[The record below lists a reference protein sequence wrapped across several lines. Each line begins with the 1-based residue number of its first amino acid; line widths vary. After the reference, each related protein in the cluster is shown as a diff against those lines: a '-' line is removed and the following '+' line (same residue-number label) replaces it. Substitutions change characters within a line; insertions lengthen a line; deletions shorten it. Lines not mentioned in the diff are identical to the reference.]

1 MKNLF
6 ISLINLSIYGSYFIV
21 FVLMIRWFVQQFP
34 KRYLYALWVMVFAK
48 LCIPFSLKSIFSWN
62 NLSQN
67 VILPDNFSTMEKI
80 PAQARLNEV
89 PSISLAPENP
99 SLTQNAPTF
108 DWANVGMNFLMVL
121 WLIGI
126 FFLLAHS
133 IYSLYRLKKEL
144 RCAKHLEENIYLSD
158 TLTSAFVFG
167 IRPKIYIPSNLSE
180 EKIEYIITHERIHI
194 ARKDYLIKFFC
205 WIVLCIH
212 WMNPLVWLAFHYMV
226 EDMEISC
233 DEKVLD
239 LLGYENKKS
248 YSNTLLELA
257 SKHSFFETRVAFGEN
272 STKKRIHSV
281 LDYRKPRVWT
291 VLTAIVLV
299 LFAGAFFFSE
309 KIADPNQK
317 IKELY
322 EYKTPYVGD
331 NSKVGNIIYRLY
343 IPFEYSE
350 HHFEILSKEK
360 PYGLKIFYTVDSSTP
375 KYNPF
380 DFDYDNNAMVLFSLI
395 DNLDRIEFH
404 LKSKEYA
411 VRIFTREDMDK
422 KLARYSNESYPHT
435 LKESGQSLE
444 NFKLLYET
452 LGFSWLNTDIE
463 KQTLIH
469 LKKLEEVTNKYLPDI
484 MNEDLDMID
493 YEITTPL
500 RTFDEELL
508 YRYVPSENAEEGN
521 LLKCETVFKQ
531 GKLIWYHIKS
541 YGYFDKLP
549 KDNTGKIMRGY
560 YAYITDGDIA
570 SLKDVPFNWGTDED
584 PSIHYLNVEQA
595 EKYKNVFQN
604 ENPKD
609 KNTDLIHFKKLSD
622 EEGLAI
628 ANEFVQEFVDKNI
641 VLNKKIAN
649 DNSYGDYYTDKDE
662 KYQVHV
668 NLDLGFVQTFRSY
681 HHDYPFLQ
689 DSK

>member
-1 MKNLF
+1 
-6 ISLINLSIYGSYFIV
+6 
-21 FVLMIRWFVQQFP
+21 
-34 KRYLYALWVMVFAK
+34 
-48 LCIPFSLKSIFSWN
+48 
-62 NLSQN
+62 
-67 VILPDNFSTMEKI
+67 
-80 PAQARLNEV
+80 
-89 PSISLAPENP
+89 
-99 SLTQNAPTF
+99 
-108 DWANVGMNFLMVL
+108 
-121 WLIGI
+121 
-126 FFLLAHS
+126 
-133 IYSLYRLKKEL
+133 
-144 RCAKHLEENIYLSD
+144 
-158 TLTSAFVFG
+158 
-167 IRPKIYIPSNLSE
+167 
-180 EKIEYIITHERIHI
+180 
-194 ARKDYLIKFFC
+194 
-205 WIVLCIH
+205 
-212 WMNPLVWLAFHYMV
+212 
-226 EDMEISC
+226 MEISC

-257 SKHSFFETRVAFGEN
+257 SRHSFFETRVAFGEN

-281 LDYRKPRVWT
+281 LDYRKPNFFT
-291 VLTAIVLV
+291 ILTAIVLV
-299 LFAGAFFFSE
+299 LIAGAFFFTE
-309 KIADPNQK
+309 KIEKTPDKA
-317 IKELY
+317 EALY

-331 NSKVGNIIYRLY
+331 NSKVGNIIYRLD

-360 PYGLKIFYTVDSSTP
+360 PYGLKIFYTADSSTP

-380 DFDYDNNAMVLFSLI
+380 DFDYDNNAMILFSLI

-411 VRIFTREDMDK
+411 VQIFTREDMDK
-422 KLARYSNESYPHT
+422 KLARYSNESYPHS

-452 LGFSWLNTDIE
+452 LGSGRLNTDIE
-463 KQTLIH
+463 KQTLVH
-469 LKKLEEVTNKYLPDI
+469 LKKLEKITSKYLPDV
-484 MNEDLDMID
+484 MTEDLDMID
-493 YEITTPL
+493 YSIGGPIAHSNNES
-500 RTFDEELL
+500 FV
-508 YRYVPSENAEEGN
+508 RYVPSINENEGN

-560 YAYITDGDIA
+560 YSHITDGDIN
-570 SLKDVPFNWGTDED
+570 SLKDVAFNWGTDED

-595 EKYKNVFQN
+595 EKYKNVFEN

-622 EEGLAI
+622 EEGLAL
-628 ANEFVQEFVDKNI
+628 ANEFVQEFVDKDI

-649 DNSYGDYYTDKDE
+649 NDSYGDYYTDKDE

-668 NLDLGFVQTFRSY
+668 NLDLGFVQNFRSY
-681 HHDYPFLQ
+681 QHDYPFVP